1 MFQLKDK
8 DCQTVFLKKT
18 NYILLVTHFDYEDAK
33 IKMKKMG
40 KSVPYKTNPK
50 KAGAFHAQISE
61 TGRHQGKNPD
71 ER

>member
-1 MFQLKDK
+1 M
-8 DCQTVFLKKT
+8 
-18 NYILLVTHFDYEDAK
+18 THFDYEDAK